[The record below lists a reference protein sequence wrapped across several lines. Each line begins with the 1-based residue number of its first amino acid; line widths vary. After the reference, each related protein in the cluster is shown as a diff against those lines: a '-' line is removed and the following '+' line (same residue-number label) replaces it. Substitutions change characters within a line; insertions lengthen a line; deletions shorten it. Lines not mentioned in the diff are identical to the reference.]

1 MQRNHLQNLAQ
12 SIKESRIKKRYTQRD
27 LAEISGISL
36 RSIQRIENAEVLP
49 RSHTLRVLADHLDF
63 SLEPQPSSREIVRG
77 QLNNAQKIILS
88 FSVAMLLFLLAGA
101 YIFQSTRFPE
111 TELELVLYI
120 AGFIGIYVIIIL
132 VVWK

>member
-49 RSHTLRVLADHLDF
+49 RSYTLRVLADHLDF
-63 SLEPQPSSREIVRG
+63 SLEPQPSSRDIVRG

-111 TELELVLYI
+111 TEFELVLYI

>member
-63 SLEPQPSSREIVRG
+63 SLEPQPSSRDIVRG

-111 TELELVLYI
+111 TEFELV
-120 AGFIGIYVIIIL
+120 
-132 VVWK
+132 

>member
-63 SLEPQPSSREIVRG
+63 SLEPQPSSRDIVRG

-111 TELELVLYI
+111 TEFELVLYI

>member
-63 SLEPQPSSREIVRG
+63 SLEPQPSSGEIVRG
-77 QLNNAQKIILS
+77 QLNNAQKVILS

-111 TELELVLYI
+111 TEFELVLYI
-120 AGFIGIYVIIIL
+120 AGFVGVYAIIIL
-132 VVWK
+132 RVWK